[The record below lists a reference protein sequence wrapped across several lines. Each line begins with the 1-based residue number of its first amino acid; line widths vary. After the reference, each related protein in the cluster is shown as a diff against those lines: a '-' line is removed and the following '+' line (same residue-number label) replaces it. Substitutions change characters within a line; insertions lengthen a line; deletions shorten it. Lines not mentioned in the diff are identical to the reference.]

1 MDWVTEQVAVS
12 EYPSSKTD
20 LLQFDGILNL
30 DRYTPYKTDVRL
42 EHMPLIDGPGNT
54 PEAVADVLER
64 MDSLLQNNGR
74 VLVHCAAGV
83 SRSPFVIGLYIS
95 WKQGMVFEKALDLV
109 AARRS
114 RNLNVDPGLVE
125 IAEDVLDV
133 ISQRATHAQ
142 DGR

>member
-64 MDSLLQNNGR
+64 MEAEDLLKW
-74 VLVHCAAGV
+74 AAKFDGT
-83 SRSPFVIGLYIS
+83 ICG
-95 WKQGMVFEKALDLV
+95 EKFDTPIASTRPS
-109 AARRS
+109 RRS
-114 RNLNVDPGLVE
+114 
-125 IAEDVLDV
+125 
-133 ISQRATHAQ
+133 
-142 DGR
+142 